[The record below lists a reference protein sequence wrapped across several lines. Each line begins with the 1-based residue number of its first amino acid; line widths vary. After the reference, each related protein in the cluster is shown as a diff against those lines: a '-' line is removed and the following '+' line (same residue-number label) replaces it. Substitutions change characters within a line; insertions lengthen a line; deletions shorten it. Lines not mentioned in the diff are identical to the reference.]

1 MLASPPACSVCLCIT
16 RMFLPEPG
24 FGHRHVPALWHV
36 LAGGERKDVA
46 MFCAPLPVS
55 GFGAFLKKTRESDI
69 LQRSSLWNLG
79 LFWPLGQ
86 NLFLKMVFLIETFF
100 FSFKLFFSCLLVL
113 GFRWHHGLLPLVGLE
128 ALLGWPGFHWCCRRG
143 CTAVLR
149 GGLAL
154 RTSAGKARP
163 RLHVPFIYLLIYLS
177 IYLFILKH
185 SELNTS
191 SGILKNGIN
200 CTTA

>member
-16 RMFLPEPG
+16 RTFLPEPG

-100 FSFKLFFSCLLVL
+100 FSFKLFSLVSWSWVSV
-113 GFRWHHGLLPLVGLE
+113 GTMGCCHWWVWRPCWAGQASTDAAGGAAQQYWEAALP
-128 ALLGWPGFHWCCRRG
+128 
-143 CTAVLR
+143 
-149 GGLAL
+149 
-154 RTSAGKARP
+154 
-163 RLHVPFIYLLIYLS
+163 
-177 IYLFILKH
+177 
-185 SELNTS
+185 
-191 SGILKNGIN
+191 
-200 CTTA
+200 